1 MNMEGEIFACQPS
14 MSSGIE
20 VKTLITQVCTN
31 EEVGEKFRNGTY
43 KNKAKENITT
53 KNADL
58 FSLNSALPW
67 MGQGERKRRCQHK
80 NGHVDPVDPGKNN
93 RKPLTS
99 IHTAKVLNQSLEKR
113 QYLQQSAGKTDFHM
127 QKSEINPYLSSSIDI
142 NCKWVSIHSVRPQNL
157 RRLEKNQ

>member
-80 NGHVDPVDPGKNN
+80 NGHVDQW
-93 RKPLTS
+93 
-99 IHTAKVLNQSLEKR
+99 IQEK
-113 QYLQQSAGKTDFHM
+113 TT
-127 QKSEINPYLSSSIDI
+127 ENP
-142 NCKWVSIHSVRPQNL
+142 
-157 RRLEKNQ
+157 